1 MGASAAPWV
10 RVGNGEA
17 VVTIRGLAQGEGQSV
32 GQAERSGRASP
43 MPATRSYGAPTK
55 AAMYCSGT
63 SWVSRMSAVATAEN
77 QPSQRGSET
86 CFNEVRATP
95 DAVRQ
100 MHAPTKHNGVKLRG
114 LEQKVSGS
122 ATHDTCL

>member
-43 MPATRSYGAPTK
+43 MPATSSHGAPTK

-63 SWVSRMSAVATAEN
+63 SWVSRMSAVATPEN
-77 QPSQRGSET
+77 QPSQRGSAT
-86 CFNEVRATP
+86 CFNEVWATA
-95 DAVRQ
+95 AVVRPMPAQ
-100 MHAPTKHNGVKLRG
+100 TQPIVLTLPWLRSEEHTNDIKS
-114 LEQKVSGS
+114 L
-122 ATHDTCL
+122 T